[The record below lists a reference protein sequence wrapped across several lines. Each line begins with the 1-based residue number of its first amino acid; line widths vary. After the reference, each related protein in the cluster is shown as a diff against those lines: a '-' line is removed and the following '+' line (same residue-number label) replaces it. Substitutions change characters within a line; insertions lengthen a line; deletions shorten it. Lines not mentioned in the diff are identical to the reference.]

1 MAYASRTQMRQAR
14 STGGETSKVRSEG
27 VSLMKTNKGADT
39 SSKGFYG
46 RVESADK
53 TRNLNKAGV
62 KGGTTRKFH
71 GKVK

>member
-1 MAYASRTQMRQAR
+1 MAYASKTQQRQAR
-14 STGGETSKVRSEG
+14 STGGETSKVSSEG
-27 VSLMKTNKGADT
+27 VTVMKTNKGADT

-53 TRNLNKAGV
+53 ARNANKAGV
-62 KGGTTRKFH
+62 KGGNTRKFI